1 MRAGRYVSALWN
13 EGLCGRER
21 DRPQLMRMSLG
32 RHPSIVGVAT
42 AEGVESL
49 APVQVAPSLP
59 GLLKQPAASRDGHED
74 SSSSACPGRPAA
86 LHGRRGGA
94 PGKARRA
101 SEWRCG
107 LTSKCSRQA
116 GSVPR
121 SARAQRPVRTLRN
134 VSLCGRRHDRLQLIC
149 IPLGGFPGIAVL
161 AM

>member
-1 MRAGRYVSALWN
+1 M
-13 EGLCGRER
+13 
-21 DRPQLMRMSLG
+21 
-32 RHPSIVGVAT
+32 
-42 AEGVESL
+42 
-49 APVQVAPSLP
+49 QVAPSLP

-107 LTSKCSRQA
+107 RTSKCSRQA

-149 IPLGGFPGIAVL
+149 IPLGLNTGLMEYLL
-161 AM
+161 AGWTRSDRRTLSIGPAEYELIHTAKARLVDALRIEEKFNLLLENYRDVEQ